1 VSLQTAWASSD
12 SYSTGSTG
20 NSAAS
25 VGSHDVRS
33 ESPPYETARAL
44 TDYTFNIEA
53 VQARVTFRVEP
64 DGTVRRMTLHQAG
77 DHAAT
82 RVAEEPAPDP
92 AQFAGRYFSA
102 EIETFLT
109 IAVEDGRLTVRH
121 RRYGPLTLNHAGG
134 DRFTGPL
141 PVTEAAFERDAAGR
155 LTGFRVSAGGRS
167 RDVLFERV
175 SPAGPGG

>member
-1 VSLQTAWASSD
+1 
-12 SYSTGSTG
+12 
-20 NSAAS
+20 
-25 VGSHDVRS
+25 
-33 ESPPYETARAL
+33 
-44 TDYTFNIEA
+44 